1 MHQEKR
7 AGGQQRQTK
16 YGQSKRDLLRP
27 GEEVL
32 GTIEAIRRLRSLRTP
47 DARLHAHM
55 LFLAVLRQHDAFQ
68 LCYKVFVKFQKYMQT
83 TAGGQHDWLFS

>member
-1 MHQEKR
+1 MHQETT

-16 YGQSKRDLLRP
+16 YRQSKRDLLRP

-47 DARLHAHM
+47 DARLHAQR

-68 LCYKVFVKFQKYMQT
+68 LCYKVLVKFQKYL
-83 TAGGQHDWLFS
+83 LFS

>member
-68 LCYKVFVKFQKYMQT
+68 LCYEVFVKFQKYMQT
-83 TAGGQHDWLFS
+83 TA